1 MRNLYR
7 QTVLAAASAAVLMVG
22 MVGSAYAETLPEAIA
37 MAYQSNPTL
46 LSQRAQLRAQEEAYE
61 QARGGARPSLSLG
74 GTSRYNDPQGGSIGT
89 YSTNSANLTASQAI
103 YTGGRTAG
111 AMRVAEAQVLAARQ
125 GLRRVEASVMQ
136 TVIQAYIDVRRDSAS
151 LNIRRENVAVLK
163 RQLDEAKARF
173 DVGEITKTDVNQ
185 ALARY
190 AGAKALLAAAEAQ
203 LAASR
208 AAYTANIGQAPGD
221 LAPEPDLT
229 QLPASVDLAFNTAE
243 RNSPVLL
250 QADYTEQAS
259 NARVAAARAERMP
272 NLSVQAQLAFTDQ
285 SQVLSQASGLGSG
298 SGHYD
303 RDFTA
308 AAVLTQ
314 PLLAGGVI
322 NSRVRQAVE
331 LNTSD
336 RLQLDFARRSVVQA
350 VSQAWAQLLAT
361 RSSILANEEQV
372 RATQIAFEGTKQEN
386 QVGLRTTLDV
396 LNAEQELRNAELAL
410 VNARRDSYLAGAQ
423 LLNAMGALEIRT
435 LNTSVAPYDDKSRF
449 NRRKNG
455 LSFTPWDRIVETVD
469 GIGGSKIQQREV
481 LPDAPIAVNRP

>member
-1 MRNLYR
+1 MRNGYR

-22 MVGSAYAETLPEAIA
+22 MAGAAYAETLPEAIA
-37 MAYQSNPTL
+37 LAYQSNPTL
-46 LSQRAQLRAQEEAYE
+46 LSQRAQLRAQEETYE
-61 QARGGARPSLSLG
+61 QARGGSRPSLSLG
-74 GTSRYNDPQGGSIGT
+74 GTSRYNDPQGSTIGT
-89 YSTNSANLTASQAI
+89 YTTNSASLTASQAV

-111 AMRVAEAQVLAARQ
+111 ALRAAEAQVLAARQ

-136 TVIQAYIDVRRDSAS
+136 TVIQAYIDVRRDSES
-151 LNIRRENVAVLK
+151 LKIRQENVAVLK
-163 RQLDEAKARF
+163 RQFDEAKARF

-185 ALARY
+185 AAARY
-190 AGAKALLAAAEAQ
+190 AGSKALLAAAEAQ

-208 AAYTANIGQAPGD
+208 ATYTANIGQAPGD
-221 LAPEPDLT
+221 LAPEPALT
-229 QLPASVDLAFNTAE
+229 QIPTTVDLAFTTAE

-272 NLSVQAQLAFTDQ
+272 NLSLQAQLSFTDQ
-285 SQVLSQASGLGSG
+285 SRVLSQSSSSGQ
-298 SGHYD
+298 YD
-303 RDFTA
+303 RDVTA

-314 PLLAGGVI
+314 PLLAGGTI

-331 LNTSD
+331 RNTSD
-336 RLQLDFARRSVVQA
+336 RRQLDFARRSVVQA

-361 RSSILANEEQV
+361 RSSITANEEQV

-410 VNARRDSYLAGAQ
+410 VNARRDSYLAAAQ
-423 LLNAMGALEIRT
+423 LLNAMGALEIRN
-435 LNTSVAPYDDKSRF
+435 LNTAVTPYDDKSKF

-455 LSFTPWDRIVETVD
+455 LSLTPWDRIVEAVD
-469 GIGGSKIQQREV
+469 GVGTPKIQQREM
-481 LPDAPIAVNRP
+481 LPDAPIAANRPE